1 MATRFR
7 PTLLFAAVVLVGHLV
22 PVQSQGMAGLRVKTD
37 AADVEVWL
45 DGEPVGRTPLT
56 LRELSTGKH
65 RLTLLKD
72 GYEDYLE
79 DVEVAPG
86 KTNSV
91 FVVMKPRS
99 MKLPDLPAE
108 FRIVNAGLSRKYE
121 GTLTVSAEALDYK
134 SDNGEH
140 QFHVQVADI
149 KSVVRA
155 MSPVIGGMVNIKSPN
170 SKELMAIRLEAA
182 GRRYIFI
189 AFKETRKDRFE
200 VANEKTRELYDIIYR
215 LWFAAAPPQKSRIEP
230 QQK

>member
-1 MATRFR
+1 MTTRFR
-7 PTLLFAAVVLVGHLV
+7 PTLLFAAVLLVGHLA
-22 PVQSQGMAGLRVKTD
+22 PARSQGTAGLRVKTD

-79 DVEVAPG
+79 EVEVAPG

-91 FVVMKPRS
+91 FVVMKPRGV
-99 MKLPDLPAE
+99 KLPDLPVE
-108 FRIVNAGLSRKYE
+108 FKIVNAGLSRKYE

-155 MSPVIGGMVNIKSPN
+155 MSPSIGMGYLRSPN

-182 GRRYIFI
+182 GSTYTFI

-215 LWFAAAPPQKSRIEP
+215 LWFAAAPPQKSRVEP

>member
-1 MATRFR
+1 MTARFR
-7 PTLLFAAVVLVGHLV
+7 PTLLFAAVLLVGQLALA
-22 PVQSQGMAGLRVKTD
+22 QSQGTAGLRVKTD
-37 AADVEVWL
+37 ATDVEVWL
-45 DGEPVGRTPLT
+45 DGEPVGHTPLT

-65 RLTLLKD
+65 QLTLLKD

-86 KTNSV
+86 KINSV

-99 MKLPDLPAE
+99 VKLPDLPVE
-108 FRIVNAGLSRKYE
+108 FKIVDVGLSRKYE

-155 MSPVIGGMVNIKSPN
+155 MAPSIGMGYLRSPN

-182 GRRYIFI
+182 GHRYTFI
-189 AFKETRKDRFE
+189 AFKETRKDKFE

-215 LWFAAAPPQKSRIEP
+215 LWFATAPPQKSRVGP

>member
-1 MATRFR
+1 MTTRSR
-7 PTLLFAAVVLVGHLV
+7 LTLLLAAVLLAGHTA
-22 PVQSQGMAGLRVKTD
+22 PARSQGTAGLRVKTD

-56 LRELSTGKH
+56 LRELPTGRH

-91 FVVMKPRS
+91 FVVMKPRGV
-99 MKLPDLPAE
+99 KLPDLPVE
-108 FRIVNAGLSRKYE
+108 FKIANAGLSSKYE

-140 QFHVQVADI
+140 QFHVQVAQI

-155 MSPVIGGMVNIKSPN
+155 MAPSIGMGYLRSPN

-182 GRRYIFI
+182 GRRYTFV

-200 VANEKTRELYDIIYR
+200 LANEKTRELYDIIYR
-215 LWFAAAPPQKSRIEP
+215 LWFAAAPPQKSRVEP
-230 QQK
+230 PPK